1 MDTKSKMQEVV
12 RHLNGIARGRE
23 LNVMESDARDAAQA
37 YLTQCEE
44 IDAYKTKN
52 IINGEL
58 RIYYRNQAFEEAAEL
73 AEDYYE
79 ADNLIQLQV
88 EIAKAIRARINHE

>member
-1 MDTKSKMQEVV
+1 MDTTKEKAIKVAKGDYV
-12 RHLNGIARGRE
+12 GIGKCLSDGRE
-23 LNVMESDARDAAQA
+23 VAQA